1 MELQYIAQEL
11 LSRSMLLIYRA
22 LFCSL
27 AACDLR
33 KNWPKG
39 RHDWTFLLKDWA
51 PKFDSGVPQSRSK
64 HPLQR
69 LTVTGKP
76 CGHGEEWIA
85 NSPAPLPSF
94 AWFSAVLPESTGES
108 RAGSWWAVPLPAF
121 ATGVRTLLS
130 GSPNL
135 QDHVAG
141 HQEAP
146 NTASAEKHRSEGDVD
161 LGWHLSPRF
170 CFATSCQCPATLP

>member
-22 LFCSL
+22 LFHSL
-27 AACDLR
+27 AACHLR

-39 RHDWTFLLKDWA
+39 RHDWTLLLKDWA
-51 PKFDSGVPQSRSK
+51 PKFDSGVAQSRSK
-64 HPLQR
+64 HPLQS
-69 LTVTGKP
+69 LTITGKP

-108 RAGSWWAVPLPAF
+108 RSGSWWAVLPAC
-121 ATGVRTLLS
+121 LS
-130 GSPNL
+130 HWCTNSPLWLSQPERPCGRAPGSTK
-135 QDHVAG
+135 HSISREA
-141 HQEAP
+141 QEW
-146 NTASAEKHRSEGDVD
+146 RRCGFG
-161 LGWHLSPRF
+161 L
-170 CFATSCQCPATLP
+170 TSFT